1 MKSTSTPSDADRKTT
16 RFLLQLEIDTLAAY
30 LDESVRNEAV
40 SCEEVAVAA
49 MRYANLL
56 VQLKVMHDRAAVLVA
71 GSRGYA

>member
-1 MKSTSTPSDADRKTT
+1 M
-16 RFLLQLEIDTLAAY
+16 RFLLQFEIDTLAAY
-30 LDESVRNEAV
+30 LDASVRDEAV
-40 SCEEVAVAA
+40 SCEEVAAAA